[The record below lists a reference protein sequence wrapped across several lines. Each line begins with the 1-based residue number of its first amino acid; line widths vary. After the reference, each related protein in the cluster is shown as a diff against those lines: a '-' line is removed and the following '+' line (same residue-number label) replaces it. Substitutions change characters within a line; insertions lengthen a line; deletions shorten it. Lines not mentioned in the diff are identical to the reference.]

1 MYPDTPT
8 LTEIYGKMIEEGAKG
23 MITDR
28 EIIYHEVKDWENS
41 QLRELML
48 TGQRYYE
55 NEHDILNRKRLV
67 VGEGG
72 ELEEVK
78 NIANNKLV
86 HGFVRKLVDQKVGYL
101 LSLPFTIQTNKEEYM
116 KMLTEYFTKKF
127 YRMFQNLGKEAINK
141 GKAWLHIYYDE
152 QGNFRLKRIPSEEI
166 IPLWEDAEHTE
177 LSAVIRT
184 YRVEAW
190 IGKKKETI
198 HKVELWDLTGV
209 YRYVVEGNE
218 LIPDVEA
225 GDYSPHL
232 VMEKNGEEAQGMNW
246 QRVPF
251 ICFKYNNE
259 ELPLVNFVKSIVD
272 DYDQQKSDNANNLEE
287 LPNGGIYV
295 VRDYDGQDLGEF
307 RRNLAVFRAVKVHGD
322 GGLDT
327 LKLDI
332 NTEAFK
338 THMDMQRK
346 DLYEL
351 GRGVDTQNDR
361 FGGDKSGIALRF
373 LYADLDMDANI
384 IETEFQAALEQLKWF
399 IDQDIALKTGQ
410 DYSGEDVDFIFN
422 RDITINESE
431 VIENASKSVGQ
442 ISDETIIANH
452 PWVTDVEEEL
462 KRIEKQYSK
471 QEDYKETFTEEVN
484 VDE

>member
-1 MYPDTPT
+1 MYPNTPT
-8 LTEIYGKMIEEGAKG
+8 QAEIFAKLIEEGAKDV
-23 MITDR
+23 ISDR
-28 EIIYHEVKDWENS
+28 EIIYHEVTEWETS
-41 QLRELML
+41 PERDLMI

-55 NEHDILNRKRLV
+55 NQHDILNRKRLV

-101 LSLPFTIQTNKEEYM
+101 LSLPFTIQTSKEEYL
-116 KMLTEYFTKKF
+116 KLLNEYFTKKF
-127 YRMFQNLGKEAINK
+127 YRIFQNLGKEAINK
-141 GKAWLHIYYDE
+141 GRAWLHVYYDE
-152 QGNFRLKRIPSEEI
+152 QGNFRMKRIPSEEI

-177 LSAVIRT
+177 LAGVIRT
-184 YRVEAW
+184 YRIETW

-198 HKVELWDLTGV
+198 HKVEVWDLSGV

-225 GDYSPHL
+225 GEYSPHL
-232 VMEKNGEEAQGMNW
+232 VLENGEESQGLNW
-246 QRVPF
+246 ERVPF
-251 ICFKYNNE
+251 ICFKYNSE
-259 ELPLVNFVKSIVD
+259 ELPLVNFIKSIVD
-272 DYDQQKSDNANNLEE
+272 DYDKQKSDNANNLEE

-295 VRDYDGQDLGEF
+295 VKDYDGQDLGEF

-322 GGLDT
+322 GGLET

-351 GRGVDTQNDR
+351 GRGVDTQSDR

-399 IDQDIALKTGQ
+399 IDKDIANRTGQ
-410 DYSGEDVDFIFN
+410 DYSGESVNFIFN
-422 RDITINESE
+422 RDIIINESE

-452 PWVTDVEEEL
+452 PWVTDVQEEL
-462 KRIEKQYSK
+462 KRIEKQYGK
-471 QEDYKETFTEEVN
+471 KEDYQETFGEVN
-484 VDE
+484 EDE